1 VSTLYIVEA
10 ANLFCGDHD
19 PKNSQHLAI
28 RELQLPTLQAIY
40 ADHHAG
46 GARVQI
52 EVEVGI
58 QKLEPTFRLAGFDPN
73 VLTQFGLNSK
83 IKHIYTAYGEVK
95 DRRTGVSYELKAV
108 MEGRLGKVEPDAF
121 QRGELMTHDYA
132 INEVTHYE
140 VWFDN
145 KEKIYWDF
153 WTNTWRVDGVDQ
165 NATTNSI
172 LRIIG

>member
-1 VSTLYIVEA
+1 
-10 ANLFCGDHD
+10 
-19 PKNSQHLAI
+19 
-28 RELQLPTLQAIY
+28 
-40 ADHHAG
+40 
-46 GARVQI
+46 
-52 EVEVGI
+52 
-58 QKLEPTFRLAGFDPN
+58 
-73 VLTQFGLNSK
+73 
-83 IKHIYTAYGEVK
+83 
-95 DRRTGVSYELKAV
+95 
-108 MEGRLGKVEPDAF
+108 
-121 QRGELMTHDYA
+121 MTHDYA